1 MNPKISVLLVLFL
14 LIGTS
19 LFAQEKSKKQQREE
33 RTLEK
38 QIQTEEMI
46 NAKEFVFIG
55 RTAIPTGFK
64 TMDLTTNTN
73 YVKFHPD
80 LIESYMPFFGKAY
93 SGIGYGGD
101 NGLKFTGKPED
112 YTFVKGKK
120 NYQINANVKGIND
133 IFKLSLS
140 VGFEGSAT
148 LSIICNNR
156 SPISYN
162 GEISVPEKQGEKK

>member
-1 MNPKISVLLVLFL
+1 MNSKISVFLVLFI
-14 LIGTS
+14 LIGTTP
-19 LFAQEKSKKQQREE
+19 FAQEKSKKQLREE
-33 RTLEK
+33 RAIEK
-38 QIQTEEMI
+38 QQQTEAMI

-101 NGLKFTGKPED
+101 NGLKFEGKPEE
-112 YTFVKGKK
+112 YTFEKGKK
-120 NYQINANVKGIND
+120 DYKINAKVKGTND
-133 IFKLSLS
+133 TFKLSLS
-140 VGFEGSAT
+140 VSSKGSAT
-148 LSIICNNR
+148 LSIISNNR

-162 GEISVPEKQGEKK
+162 GEISAPEKQEEKK

>member
-14 LIGTS
+14 LIGSS
-19 LFAQEKSKKQQREE
+19 LFAQEKNKKQQREE
-33 RTLEK
+33 RTIEK
-38 QIQTEEMI
+38 QKQIEKMI

-80 LIESYMPFFGKAY
+80 RIESYMPFFGKAY

-101 NGLKFTGKPED
+101 NGLKFTGKPDD

-140 VGFEGSAT
+140 VSSEGSAT
-148 LSIICNNR
+148 LSIISNNR

-162 GEISVPEKQGEKK
+162 GEISAPEKQEGKK

>member
-14 LIGTS
+14 LIGTN
-19 LFAQEKSKKQQREE
+19 LFAQEKNKKQQREE
-33 RTLEK
+33 RTIEK
-38 QIQTEEMI
+38 QKQIEEMI

-80 LIESYMPFFGKAY
+80 RIESYMPFFGKAY

-101 NGLKFTGKPED
+101 NGLKFTGKPDD

-120 NYQINANVKGIND
+120 NYQINANIKGIND

-140 VGFEGSAT
+140 VSSEGSAT
-148 LSIICNNR
+148 LSIISNNR

-162 GEISVPEKQGEKK
+162 GEISAPEKQEGKK

>member
-1 MNPKISVLLVLFL
+1 MKTKISVLLVLFIF
-14 LIGTS
+14 IGNT
-19 LFAQEKSKKQQREE
+19 LFAQEKSKKQLKAE
-33 RTLEK
+33 RAIEK
-38 QIQTEEMI
+38 QQKTEAMI

-112 YTFVKGKK
+112 YTFVKGEK
-120 NYQINANVKGIND
+120 NYQINANIKGIND

-162 GEISVPEKQGEKK
+162 GEISAPEKSTE

>member
-19 LFAQEKSKKQQREE
+19 LLAQEKSKKQLREE
-33 RTLEK
+33 RAIEK
-38 QIQTEEMI
+38 QQQTEAMI

-101 NGLKFTGKPED
+101 NGLKFEGKPEE
-112 YTFVKGKK
+112 YTFEKGKK
-120 NYQINANVKGIND
+120 DYKINAKVKGTND
-133 IFKLSLS
+133 TFKLSLS
-140 VGFEGSAT
+140 VSSKGSAT
-148 LSIICNNR
+148 LSIISNNR

-162 GEISVPEKQGEKK
+162 GEISAPEKQEEKK